1 MPIASTL
8 CTYLLKYIY
17 SKFVALMRQNAISQ
31 PSAKK
36 RGIEGPFFTV
46 GFAAAAS
53 TLVLHYIATLPPLQV
68 EKQQ

>member
-1 MPIASTL
+1 
-8 CTYLLKYIY
+8 
-17 SKFVALMRQNAISQ
+17 MRQNTISQ

-46 GFAAAAS
+46 GFAAAA